1 MSKATSKSGS
11 KAVVPM
17 VVTANNLRTG
27 DVVYLGEA
35 GQWVR
40 LLSAAKVAVGEEAV
54 GELEAVANA
63 AHERDEV
70 VAVYAMPVA
79 VINGKPAAVS
89 VREKIRAALGPTV
102 GIGAGEWEPAGELR
116 AA

>member
-1 MSKATSKSGS
+1 MSKATSKAGS
-11 KAVVPM
+11 KAGVPM

-40 LLSAAKVAVGEEAV
+40 LLSAAKFAVGADAV

-63 AHERDEV
+63 AHERHEV
-70 VAVYAMPVA
+70 VSVYAMPVA

-89 VREKIRAALGPTV
+89 VREKIRAALGPSV
-102 GIGAGEWEPAGELR
+102 GIGAGELEPAGELR

>member
-1 MSKATSKSGS
+1 MSKSTSKADL
-11 KAVVPM
+11 KAAPK

-35 GQWVR
+35 GHWVR
-40 LLSAAKVAVGEEAV
+40 LLSAAKVAVGDGAV
-54 GELEAVANA
+54 GELQAVADA
-63 AHERDEV
+63 SHDRDEV
-70 VAVYAMPVA
+70 VSVYAMPVA
-79 VINGKPAAVS
+79 LVNGRPVALS

-102 GIGAGEWEPAGELR
+102 GIGAGEWETADQLR